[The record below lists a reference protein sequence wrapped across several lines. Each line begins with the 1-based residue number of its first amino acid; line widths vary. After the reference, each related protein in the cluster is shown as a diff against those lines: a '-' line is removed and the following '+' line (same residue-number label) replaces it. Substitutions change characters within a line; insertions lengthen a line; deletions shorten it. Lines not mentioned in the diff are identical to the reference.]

1 MTSMDFFKL
10 KEEVKDRFNAIFKTM
25 PELGLS
31 QNALSDKNAE
41 LIAQVITNF
50 QNYMKE
56 DDGKRAFTYLID
68 TCAYYIMLC
77 SDIQDTNKELLRILE
92 EHMEDDDDN

>member
-25 PELGLS
+25 PDLGLS
-31 QNALSDKNAE
+31 QNALNDKNAD
-41 LIAQVITNF
+41 LIAQVINNF
-50 QNYMKE
+50 QQYMR
-56 DDGKRAFTYLID
+56 DDQGQRAFTYLID

-77 SDIQDTNKELLRILE
+77 SDMSDTNHELLRILE
-92 EHMEDDDDN
+92 EHLEDDDGR